1 MAANKKLMT
10 PIGEFTAQMDLILG
24 KEVEAYLGIPYAK
37 AEAFGLPES
46 VDSYTKKPANTGYG
60 VRFPQRDVPPL
71 MNHFMKMP
79 MMRPEIL
86 TNADKTSED
95 AFVLNIWTSGTE
107 EKKPVLVFLHGGGFT
122 YGSGTTPLYNGRY
135 LAAKG
140 IVTVTVN
147 YRLGIAGFLP
157 VVKADGTF
165 SANRGFYD
173 QQCALMWVRKHIALF
188 GGDENNITL
197 MGQSAGA
204 LSAFT
209 QMLSIESPQYFDKL
223 IVCSAGEPACMT
235 KDRALAIWEDFKKK
249 NRISSAE
256 QLMAMSGKK
265 LLKYVMPLE
274 IISSPVLDGV
284 LLSEDTPSAM
294 AEGRF
299 PVKPVLVG
307 STGDEMKMVDNKS
320 WYKKMGIAMNEADY
334 QKKCETVYGEVG
346 TRLAEA
352 IRPTAKDLPDLQF
365 KMIEVPMFH
374 ASVLK
379 ALERFSKKTEA
390 FGYRM
395 NYMPGF
401 WKGIRGAYHCAELPL
416 FFGTIRDI
424 PDIPKE
430 VREINLRQSEAL
442 QNDWI
447 GFMKTGA
454 LPGAEAFGTSEK
466 IRIYEGTGSADF
478 PFPQKEEI
486 RAAYESDL
494 FDRLQKDFMRARNQS
509 FIA

>member
-1 MAANKKLMT
+1 MSKILTT
-10 PIGEFTAQMDLILG
+10 PFGAFTAQIDHTLE
-24 KEVEAYLGIPYAK
+24 KEIEAYLGIPYAR
-37 AEAFGLPES
+37 AEAFELPEL
-46 VDSYTKKPANTGYG
+46 VDSYSEMPANGG
-60 VRFPQRDVPPL
+60 LGLRFPQQDVPPL
-71 MNHFMKMP
+71 MNRFLKMP

-86 TNADKTSED
+86 TNTDKTYED
-95 AFVLNIWTSGTE
+95 AFVLNIWTHGTE
-107 EKKPVLVFLHGGGFT
+107 VKKPVLVFIHGGGFA

-140 IVTVTVN
+140 IVVVTVN

-157 VVKADGTF
+157 VVKADGTL

-173 QQCALMWVRKHIALF
+173 QQCALWWVRNHIALF

-197 MGQSAGA
+197 MGQSAGG

-209 QMLSIESPQYFDKL
+209 QMLSIESPRYFDKL
-223 IVCSAGEPACMT
+223 IVCSAGEPKCLT
-235 KDRALAIWEDFKKK
+235 KGRALAIWEDFKQK
-249 NRISSAE
+249 NHISSAK
-256 QLMAMSGKK
+256 QLMALSGKK
-265 LLKYVMPLE
+265 LLKYRMPLE
-274 IISSPVLDGV
+274 ITSSPVMDGK
-284 LLSEDTPSAM
+284 LLPEDACVVMT
-294 AEGRF
+294 EGHF
-299 PVKPVLVG
+299 PIKPVMIG

-320 WYKKMGIAMNEADY
+320 WYKKLGIAMNEADY
-334 QKKCETVYGEVG
+334 RKKCETVYGEAG

-365 KMIEVPMFH
+365 KMIEIPMFH

-379 ALERFSKKTEA
+379 ALERFAKKTEA
-390 FGYRM
+390 YGYRM
-395 NYMPGF
+395 NYVPGF

-430 VREINLRQSEAL
+430 AREVNLRQSEVL

-454 LPGAEAFGTSEK
+454 LPGGEAFAVSEK
-466 IRIYEGTGSADF
+466 IRIYEGTGSRDL
-478 PFPQKEEI
+478 PFPQKEEV
-486 RAAYESDL
+486 RAVYDSDL
-494 FDRLQKDFMRARNQS
+494 FDRLQKDFMRGRDQS

>member
-1 MAANKKLMT
+1 MNKTLVT
-10 PIGEFTAQMDLILG
+10 PIGEFSSQIETILG
-24 KEVEAYLGIPYAK
+24 RSIEAYLGIPYAK
-37 AEAFGLPES
+37 AEAFGLPEPA
-46 VDSYTKKPANTGYG
+46 DSYAEKPANTGYG
-60 VRFPQRDVPPL
+60 LRFPQQDVPPL
-71 MNHFMKMP
+71 MNRFLKMP

-86 TNADKTSED
+86 TNADRTSED
-95 AFVLNIWTSGTE
+95 AFVLNIWTNGTKG
-107 EKKPVLVFLHGGGFT
+107 KKPVLVFIHGGGFT
-122 YGSGTTPLYNGRY
+122 YGSGTTPLYSGKY

-140 IVTVTVN
+140 IVVVTVN
-147 YRLGIAGFLP
+147 YRLGITGFLP
-157 VVKADGTF
+157 VVKADGSL

-173 QQCALMWVRKHIALF
+173 QRCALRWVRKHIALF

-197 MGQSAGA
+197 MGQSAGG

-223 IVCSAGEPACMT
+223 IVCSAGEPKCLT
-235 KDRALAIWEDFKKK
+235 KERAVEIWEDFQKQ
-249 NRISSAE
+249 NHISSAE
-256 QLMAMSGKK
+256 QLMKMPGKK
-265 LLKYVMPLE
+265 LLKYRTPLE
-274 IISSPVLDGV
+274 ITSSPVMDGV
-284 LLSEDTPSAM
+284 LLKEDTGSAM

-320 WYKKMGIAMNEADY
+320 WYKKLGIAMNEADY
-334 QKKCETVYGEVG
+334 RKKCETVYGEAG
-346 TRLAEA
+346 THLAEA

-365 KMIEVPMFH
+365 KMIEIPMFH

-379 ALERFSKKTEA
+379 SLERFARKTEA
-390 FGYRM
+390 YGYRM
-395 NYMPGF
+395 NYVPGF

-430 VREINLRQSEAL
+430 AMAVNLRQSELL

-454 LPGAEAFGTSEK
+454 LPGAEAFAVSEK
-466 IRIYEGTGSADF
+466 IRIYEGTGFEDL
-478 PFPQKEEI
+478 PFPQKEEV
-486 RAAYESDL
+486 RAVYDSDL
-494 FDRLQKDFMRARNQS
+494 FDRLKEDFMRGRDQS

>member
-1 MAANKKLMT
+1 MGKTLVT
-10 PIGEFTAQMDLILG
+10 PIGEFAVQTERVLG
-24 KEVEAYLGIPYAK
+24 KEVEACLGIPYAK
-37 AEAFGLPES
+37 SEAFGLPEM
-46 VDSYTKKPANTGYG
+46 VDTYPEKPANTGYG

-71 MNHFMKMP
+71 MNCFLKMP

-86 TNADKTSED
+86 TNGDRTSDD
-95 AFVLNIWTSGTE
+95 AFVLNVWTSGTA

-122 YGSGTTPLYNGRY
+122 YGSGTTPLYNGKY

-140 IVTVTVN
+140 IVVVTVN
-147 YRLGIAGFLP
+147 YRLGIAGYLP
-157 VVKADGTF
+157 VVKADGVF

-173 QQCALMWVRKHIALF
+173 QQCALRWVRKHIALF
-188 GGDENNITL
+188 GGYENNITL

-209 QMLSIESPQYFDKL
+209 QMLSVEGPRYFDKL
-223 IVCSAGEPACMT
+223 IVCSAGEPTCMK

-256 QLMAMSGKK
+256 QLTAMSGKK

-274 IISSPVLDGV
+274 TISSPVLDGA
-284 LLSEDTPSAM
+284 LLADDAGSAM

-299 PVKPVLVG
+299 PVKPVLIG

-320 WYKKMGIAMNEADY
+320 WYKRLGIAMTEADFK
-334 QKKCETVYGEVG
+334 KKCETVYGGAG
-346 TRLAEA
+346 TRVAEA

-365 KMIEVPMFH
+365 KMIEIPLFH

-379 ALERFSKKTEA
+379 ALEQFAKKTDA
-390 FGYRM
+390 CGYRM
-395 NYMPGF
+395 NYVPGF
-401 WKGIRGAYHCAELPL
+401 WNGIRGAYHCAELPL

-430 VREINLRQSEAL
+430 SMEINLRQSEVL

-447 GFMKTGA
+447 GFMRTGA
-454 LPGAEAFGTSEK
+454 LPGGVPFGCAET
-466 IRIYEGTGSADF
+466 IRVYEGQGFEDR

-486 RAAYESDL
+486 RAAYDGDL
-494 FDRLQKDFMRARNQS
+494 FDRMRKDFMRGRDQG